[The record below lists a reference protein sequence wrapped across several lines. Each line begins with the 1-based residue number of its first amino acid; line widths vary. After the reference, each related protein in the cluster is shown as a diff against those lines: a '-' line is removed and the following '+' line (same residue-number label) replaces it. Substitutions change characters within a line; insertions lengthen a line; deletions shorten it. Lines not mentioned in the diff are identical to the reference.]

1 MENHPLFNT
10 NKDIAFINIRH
21 ATGAN
26 KWETLTDQWQPEQIQ
41 TPLDLFEA
49 VGQVEGRYEI
59 VGRGKNN
66 GCVERVEMN
75 IKAPIGFH
83 PNPQQ
88 QQAIPTPQAQQQQGG
103 SPGMMTAPG
112 GLLIP
117 ANIDP
122 SMAMVISMMALGSQ
136 QNAANQQQMQQMM
149 QHSST
154 QLVTMMQA
162 NQQAQMQASQNT
174 MQLVGQ
180 IASTVVPAIL
190 NRGGAGADVA
200 GAQGAAEAGF
210 IKGVE
215 VLAAMREGV
224 DRAQNAGGAVD
235 WAAVSGN
242 IVQGLKAL
250 SDVAKAASPNAPAAP
265 PVVPPGGPPA

>member
-1 MENHPLFNT
+1 MQNHPLFNT
-10 NKDIAFINIRH
+10 DKNIEFLNIRH
-21 ATGAN
+21 ATGSN
-26 KWETLTDQWQPEQIQ
+26 KWDTLTDQWQPEQIQ

-49 VGQVEGRYEI
+49 VGQVEGRYELI
-59 VGRGKNN
+59 GRGKNHAV
-66 GCVERVEMN
+66 VERVELN
-75 IKAPIGFH
+75 IKAPIGFCA
-83 PNPQQ
+83 NPQQ
-88 QQAIPTPQAQQQQGG
+88 QAVPTPQAQQQQSG

-136 QNAANQQQMQQMM
+136 QSAANQQQMQQMM

-180 IASTVVPAIL
+180 IASTVVPAL
-190 NRGGAGADVA
+190 MNRGVGGDVA

-224 DRAQNAGGAVD
+224 DKATSAGTTD
-235 WAAVSGN
+235 WSAVSAN
-242 IVQGLKAL
+242 IMQGLRSL
-250 SDVAKAASPNAPAAP
+250 SEIAKATAAPAPAAAP
-265 PVVPPGGPPA
+265 PVVPPGGPTA